1 MRVVLNASQVKQP
14 LTGVGQYS
22 YHLSRMLTHAQD
34 LEVQFFYGAEWSK
47 ELVIKNQVLGKV
59 RPWIRDNLPGAYQ
72 LRRIIQNYRLNNN
85 AKLNGTYIYHELA
98 TLPLNF
104 YGKTVVTVHD
114 IAWIRFPETHP
125 VTRVNALNKYFENGI
140 NNAAALITDSFF
152 VKNEL
157 IHEFGISSEKI
168 NTIPL
173 GVNPVYQPLN
183 ELQTTLCLGK
193 FNLKYKKFFLTLGTL
208 EPRKNLKLV
217 LNAFNSLPQ
226 HIRQQYPLVIV
237 GVKGW
242 ETHSLEKLINP
253 LVSLGHVKVLGY
265 LHENELHQVLASASV
280 LVYPSLYEGF
290 GLPPLEAMAA
300 GTPVICSNVSAIPEV
315 TGQAAILIDPNDVD
329 ELNQKMQQIIND
341 SELKNQMII
350 KGIQQASTFTW
361 ENCAMQTAM
370 IYKKL

>member
-1 MRVVLNASQVKQP
+1 MRVVLNASQVQQP

-22 YHLSRMLTHAQD
+22 YHLARTLMADPD
-34 LEVQFFYGAEWSK
+34 LDIQFIYGTQWSK
-47 ELVIKNQVLGKV
+47 TLVVKDQILGRL
-59 RPWIRDNLPGAYQ
+59 RPWIRNNLPGAYQ
-72 LRRIIQNYRLNNN
+72 LRRTIQNSFLNKN
-85 AKLNGTYIYHELA
+85 AKLNNTYIYHELA
-98 TLPLNF
+98 TLPLEF

-114 IAWIRFPETHP
+114 ISWIRFPQTHP
-125 VTRVNALNKYFENGI
+125 VRRVKALNCYFEKGI
-140 NNAAALITDSFF
+140 ANASALITDSIFI
-152 VKNEL
+152 KNEL
-157 IHEFGISSEKI
+157 VREFGICSEKI
-168 NTIPL
+168 NSIPL
-173 GVNPVYQPLN
+173 GVNPVYRPLD
-183 ELQTTLCLGK
+183 EVKTKKCLDN
-193 FNLKYKKFFLTLGTL
+193 FNLKFKNYFLTVGTL